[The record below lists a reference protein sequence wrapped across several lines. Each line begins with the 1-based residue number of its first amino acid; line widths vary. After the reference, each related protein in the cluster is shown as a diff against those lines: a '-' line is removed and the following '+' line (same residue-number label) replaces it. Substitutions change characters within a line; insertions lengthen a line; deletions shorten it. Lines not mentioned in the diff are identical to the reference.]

1 MEEALAAEAAK
12 HTTALEAALAAE
24 RCAQMWPHMQSA
36 VLGHCVQ
43 SELHCPLLQFQR
55 SFRCPAGRT
64 EGWIRCD
71 DGGGEGISSMIYAPL
86 SFLARSLPL
95 SPRTRTRSLFLP
107 LFLSLYRL
115 DRSLLLP
122 RFLRLCSDLPA
133 CLPPSAILCPLAA
146 RLSLPTALPS
156 SLIVSHFTSTVR
168 NCFRQLKT

>member
-86 SFLARSLPL
+86 SISRSLSPFLPSDSDSVSFPPSLSLALSARSL
-95 SPRTRTRSLFLP
+95 SLIASFP
-107 LFLSLYRL
+107 T
-115 DRSLLLP
+115 SLL
-122 RFLRLCSDLPA
+122 RPA
-133 CLPPSAILCPLAA
+133 CLPASICHRMPSCCASVPPHCPSFFPHCLA
-146 RLSLPTALPS
+146 LHINSKEL
-156 SLIVSHFTSTVR
+156 F
-168 NCFRQLKT
+168 